1 MSIFLQENYKSLSSK
16 GLHKSID
23 IKLEEKYISPMKMK
37 LSQIFIILLIA
48 TAVFA
53 GTFLEYFHGR
63 SEGDDIRLEW
73 KTREEVNLQNFKIER
88 KTPQSTFAEITTV
101 QPKGSNSYYSYLD
114 QTTYKITDMVFIY
127 RLKIVDT
134 NGQASYSNEVTV
146 SHNVSGVKRTW
157 GSIKAMFR

>member
-1 MSIFLQENYKSLSSK
+1 MK
-16 GLHKSID
+16 
-23 IKLEEKYISPMKMK
+23 IKLSHV
-37 LSQIFIILLIA
+37 ILLLLLA

-63 SEGDDIRLEW
+63 SEGDDIRLDW
-73 KTREEVNLQNFKIER
+73 KTREEVDLQNFKIER
-88 KTPQSTFAEITTV
+88 KTPQSSFVEITTI

-114 QTTYKITDMVFIY
+114 QTTYKPTDMVFIY
-127 RLKIVDT
+127 RLKIVST

>member
-1 MSIFLQENYKSLSSK
+1 
-16 GLHKSID
+16 
-23 IKLEEKYISPMKMK
+23 MKMK
-37 LSQIFIILLIA
+37 LSHILIILLLT

-88 KTPQSTFAEITTV
+88 KTPQSAFTEIATI

-114 QTTYKITDMVFIY
+114 QTTYKITDMIFIY

-146 SHNVSGVKRTW
+146 SHSVSGVKRTW

>member
-1 MSIFLQENYKSLSSK
+1 
-16 GLHKSID
+16 
-23 IKLEEKYISPMKMK
+23 MKIK
-37 LSQIFIILLIA
+37 LSQILIILAIA

>member
-1 MSIFLQENYKSLSSK
+1 
-16 GLHKSID
+16 
-23 IKLEEKYISPMKMK
+23 MK
-37 LSQIFIILLIA
+37 LRYYRYLIVLLA
-48 TAVFA
+48 VTALYA
-53 GTFLEYFHGR
+53 GAYLEYFQGR

-73 KTREEVNLQNFKIER
+73 KTGEEVNLQNFKIER
-88 KTPQSTFAEITTV
+88 KTPQNSFVEIAIV
-101 QPKGSNSYYSYLD
+101 QPKGNNSYYSYLD
-114 QTTYKITDMVFIY
+114 QSAYKMSGLIFIY

>member
-1 MSIFLQENYKSLSSK
+1 MKIKFL
-16 GLHKSID
+16 
-23 IKLEEKYISPMKMK
+23 
-37 LSQIFIILLIA
+37 QIFIILFIA

-73 KTREEVNLQNFKIER
+73 KTKEEVNLQNFKIER
-88 KTPQSTFAEITTV
+88 KTPQSSFVEITTV
-101 QPKGSNSYYSYLD
+101 QPKGSDSYYSYLD
-114 QTTYKITDMVFIY
+114 QTTYKTSDMIFIY

-134 NGQASYSNEVTV
+134 NGQASYSNEVSV

>member
-1 MSIFLQENYKSLSSK
+1 
-16 GLHKSID
+16 
-23 IKLEEKYISPMKMK
+23 MKMK
-37 LSQIFIILLIA
+37 LSHILIILLLT

-88 KTPQSTFAEITTV
+88 KTPQSAFAEIATV
-101 QPKGSNSYYSYLD
+101 QPKGSDSYYSYLD
-114 QTTYKITDMVFIY
+114 QTTYKITDMIFIY

-146 SHNVSGVKRTW
+146 SHSVSGVKRTW